1 MRCTMQVGKVPPV
14 PPAASV
20 NPATSQHWTFVAFTQ
35 EGKKLENGVMGFRYG
50 NEQAPNAD

>member
-1 MRCTMQVGKVPPV
+1 MQVGKVPPV